1 MATLNWIGK
10 EAVVNHHRQVPYRLL
25 KAHADLS
32 VGEDDG
38 NASGNLLVQ
47 GDNLE
52 ALKALLPYYGGK
64 VKCIYIDPPYNTGNE
79 GWVYNDNV
87 NSPQIR
93 AWLEKTVEGELRAV
107 GKEGEDL
114 SRHDKWLCMMYPRLA
129 LLREFL
135 TEDGAIFVS
144 IDDNEVHHL
153 RCLMNEIFGT
163 RNFISNLVWWKRVS
177 PANDATFFSSDH
189 DHLLVFA
196 RNADEWLPNRLVHNA
211 EQRKYYTNPDNDS
224 RGPWN
229 SAAYTC
235 AKTADERPN
244 LYYPIVNPTTKKEVW
259 PSKKRVWAY
268 EPKTHEDNVKKGLL
282 YWGKDGTGKMPRI
295 KKFLESAR
303 PVVPRSIWS
312 YEEAG
317 HNQQG
322 KLEAL
327 DILPASVDFATPKP
341 TKLIE
346 RVLQV
351 ASDKDSLIMDSFAG
365 SGTTGHAVLAMNK
378 ADGGNRKFILV
389 EMDETIA
396 TTITRERLAR
406 VVDGYHPGGDKKK
419 PKVEGLGGGF
429 RYASLGPTLFDEY
442 GRFRTGE
449 DKVTFAQL
457 AAHIYFTQTGEP
469 LPKQVNGKRSPLIGS
484 WKGTAY
490 YLLYNGILG
499 DKTPDGGNVLTR
511 DVLAK
516 LPPHPKQN
524 AMGDAPRVVFG
535 EACRLSESTL
545 RANSIV
551 FKQIPYQV
559 EVG

>member
-93 AWLEKTVEGELRAV
+93 AWLEKTLEGTPRAV

-144 IDDNEVHHL
+144 IDDNEVHSL
-153 RCLMNEIFGT
+153 RMVMDEIFGRANFVAT
-163 RNFISNLVWWKRVS
+163 VVWQKVFTVKNSARHFSDMHDYVVVYAKDADIWQRNLLPRSEEL
-177 PANDATFFSSDH
+177 DAS
-189 DHLLVFA
+189 
-196 RNADEWLPNRLVHNA
+196 
-211 EQRKYYTNPDNDS
+211 YTNPDNDP
-224 RGPWN
+224 RGPWTTN
-229 SAAYTC
+229 AIQARNFYGAGTYEIESPTGKAFLPPKGTYWRVSEQNF
-235 AKTADERPN
+235 KELDADNR
-244 LYYPIVNPTTKKEVW
+244 IW
-259 PSKKRVWAY
+259 
-268 EPKTHEDNVKKGLL
+268 
-282 YWGKDGTGKMPRI
+282 WGKDGTNIPRI
-295 KKFLESAR
+295 KKFLAEAKQG
-303 PVVPRSIWS
+303 VVPATLWTHADAGQNA
-312 YEEAG
+312 EAKTELRAVIG
-317 HNQQG
+317 G
-322 KLEAL
+322 DE
-327 DILPASVDFATPKP
+327 DDDSFFITPKP
-341 TKLIE
+341 TRLLRRILE
-346 RVLQV
+346 I
-351 ASDKDSLIMDSFAG
+351 ASDKDSIIMDSFAG

-406 VVDGYHPGGDKKK
+406 VVEGYHPGGDKKK

>member
-153 RCLMNEIFGT
+153 RLIMDEIFGA
-163 RNFISNLVWWKRVS
+163 RQFIGTVAWQHSVQGK
-177 PANDATFFSSDH
+177 NDAK
-189 DHLLVFA
+189 LLSVHHNYVVA
-196 RNADEWLPNRLVHNA
+196 YSRNVGFECRKLPRKESHNVNYA
-211 EQRKYYTNPDNDS
+211 NPDNDP
-224 RGPWN
+224 RGAWRSGDVRSPHHRDKLKFNIVSPRGKVIRPPEKGWRW
-229 SAAYTC
+229 SKDTVEDKIKSGEIVFVDGDTRIVRKIYLDEQEGRVPESIWFGDDVGTTRQA
-235 AKTADERPN
+235 TAMVAEILAD
-244 LYYPIVNPTTKKEVW
+244 
-259 PSKKRVWAY
+259 
-268 EPKTHEDNVKKGLL
+268 DNVVF
-282 YWGKDGTGKMPRI
+282 D
-295 KKFLESAR
+295 
-303 PVVPRSIWS
+303 
-312 YEEAG
+312 
-317 HNQQG
+317 
-322 KLEAL
+322 
-327 DILPASVDFATPKP
+327 TPKP
-341 TKLIE
+341 IG
-346 RVLQV
+346 V
-351 ASDKDSLIMDSFAG
+351 AETVIRMVAGPDDLVMDSFAG

-389 EMDETIA
+389 EMDEKIA

-406 VVDGYHPGGDKKK
+406 VVEGYHPGGDKKK

-457 AAHIYFTQTGEP
+457 ASHIYFTQTGEP